1 MCYPPPMRRIT
12 SLLLCA
18 LVLAAA
24 APAAAETWPSR
35 TVRIMVPFAAGGPA
49 DTLARVLADK
59 LSRAWGH
66 SIVVENRGGA
76 GGNIGAELAA
86 RAAPDGYT
94 LLVNPSN
101 HVINASLYDKL
112 AYDPLAD
119 FVPLTEMASYMLVLV
134 VHPSVPVRTLEE
146 FVAYARAQPQGL
158 AVANASTGS
167 PTHLTAALFAQ
178 AAGLKFVHV
187 SYRGAAP
194 ANTDLLGGQ
203 VPAMFNNPV
212 NALPQIRAGALRA
225 IAVTGRERL
234 ALLPDVPTVAA
245 EGYPGFEASTW
256 YGLFAPAG
264 VPPDVAAKVSAD
276 AIAALRLPDVREKL
290 AAQGFDVIASDP
302 QAFAAVLKT
311 EFAKWA
317 AVIKA
322 AGLKAAE

>member
-1 MCYPPPMRRIT
+1 MRRFA

-24 APAAAETWPSR
+24 PARADTWPSR
-35 TVRIMVPFAAGGPA
+35 VVRIMVPFAAGGPA

-59 LSRAWGH
+59 LARAWGQPV
-66 SIVVENRGGA
+66 VVENRGGA
-76 GGNIGAELAA
+76 GGNIGTELVA

-119 FVPLTEMASYMLVLV
+119 FTPLTEIASYMLVLV
-134 VHPSVPVRTLEE
+134 VHPSVPVATLKE
-146 FVAYARAQPQGL
+146 FVAYARAQPKGL

-178 AAGLKFVHV
+178 AAGLDFVHV

-194 ANTDLLGGQ
+194 ANADLLGGQ
-203 VPAMFNNPV
+203 VPAMFDNPV

-234 ALLPDVPTVAA
+234 ALLPDVPTVAEA
-245 EGYPGFEASTW
+245 GYPGFEASTW

-264 VPPDVAAKVSAD
+264 VPPAVAARISAD
-276 AIAALRLPDVREKL
+276 AVAALRLPDVREKL

-302 QAFAAVLKT
+302 PAFAAVL
-311 EFAKWA
+311 EAELAKWA

-322 AGLKAAE
+322 AGLKAE